1 MPRLLVWEE
10 GRFRWV
16 RLPGEH
22 SARWVAWR
30 PDGVEALLVGN
41 GGAAFRWRAGV
52 SEPVPA
58 PTSENLRGAAWHP
71 AGRWALVV
79 GNAGT
84 ILRFEA
90 GAWERVLF
98 FSAVALRRVA
108 WSPDGRYA
116 LIVGNDGLALRYEQ
130 GQIRAVG
137 FAYHHLRSVAFH
149 PSGEFALVAGNR
161 ALYRYEEGAPD
172 LTPLY
177 REAEGDLIAVAFRP
191 DGAEA
196 IVAGFRPGGVEGR
209 EGVLY
214 RWTPGGL
221 SEAAAPVAGQVWVG
235 VAWTPDGRA
244 AWVVGNPGPRPL
256 PSLVARWEDG
266 RLREVFRHPRFR
278 FTGVFPDPAHRTII
292 FPGSNASFF
301 WTA

>member
-10 GRFRWV
+10 GRFRWARV
-16 RLPGEH
+16 PGEH
-22 SARWVAWR
+22 SVRWVAWR
-30 PDGVEALLVGN
+30 PDGAEALLVGN
-41 GGAAFRWRAGV
+41 GGTAFLWQDGAFR
-52 SEPVPA
+52 PIPA
-58 PTSENLRGAAWHP
+58 PTSENLRGSAWHP
-71 AGRWALVV
+71 SGRWALAV

-116 LIVGNDGLALRYEQ
+116 LIVGNDGLALRYER
-130 GQIRAVG
+130 GAVKAVG

-149 PSGEFALVAGNR
+149 PSGEFALIGGNR
-161 ALYRYEEGAPD
+161 ALYRYEEEAPD
-172 LTPLY
+172 LIPVY
-177 REAEGDLIAVAFRP
+177 REPEGDLIAVAFRP

-196 IVAGFRPGGVEGR
+196 LVAGFRPGGAEGR

-214 RWTPGGL
+214 RWTPDRI
-221 SEAAAPVAGQVWVG
+221 SEAAEPAAGQVWVG
-235 VAWTPDGRA
+235 VAWTADGRG
-244 AWVVGNPGPRPL
+244 AWVVSNPGPRPL
-256 PSLVARWEDG
+256 PSLIAHWERG
-266 RLREVFRHPRFR
+266 RLEEVFRHPRFR
-278 FTGVFPDPAHRTII
+278 FTGVFPDPGHRTIL
-292 FPGSNASFF
+292 FPGSTASFF